1 MKLSELKKQYS
12 VVIVGSGLA
21 GLYGALNFPEDIDVL
36 MLSKKERHQSNSSLA
51 QGGVA
56 CVLDLENDSYD
67 LHIEDT
73 LIAGSRENDI
83 DAVTQLVEEG
93 PTDVLRTIDYG
104 VEYDRDE
111 TGELIKTLEGGHC
124 RRRILHHKDTSGK
137 EMVDKLVLA
146 VEKLPNVTLSD
157 ETMVTSMSR
166 IKNGFKIEIMRD
178 NEHKTVYADFV
189 LLASGGIGRVY
200 KYTTNPSVA
209 TGDGIRLAYEMG
221 ASIKNL
227 SYVQFHPT
235 AFNGANREQFLISE
249 AVRGEGAY
257 LLNSNKERFMDR
269 YDSRLELAPRDVVS
283 RSVIMESRRL
293 GSNNFYLDIRYK
305 GEEYLKKRFPG
316 IYAGCLSQGV
326 DISKDLIPVFP
337 CQHYLMGGI
346 EVDLNARTT
355 LPRLYAAG
363 ECACTGVHGKNRLA
377 SNSLLEAL
385 VFGRKAAEDIT
396 RCIRA
401 GFYKL
406 TIPEEKES
414 DRTGAPLPK
423 GTRTEI
429 RDIMQKAYFVIPDE
443 GAIPQGKKRIENI
456 LNRLKNGKFAVTADY
471 CEALS
476 LATIAYII
484 LQEVDK

>member
-73 LIAGSRENDI
+73 LIAGSKENDL

-93 PTDVLRTIDYG
+93 PGDVLRTIDYG

-111 TGELIKTLEGGHC
+111 NGELIKTLEGGHC

-178 NEHKTVYADFV
+178 NEYKTVYADFV

-257 LLNSNKERFMDR
+257 LLNCNKERFMDR

-406 TIPEEKES
+406 TVPEEKEP